1 LVAVG
6 TSLPELATT
15 LTAVRQGEADIAVGN
30 VIGSNLFNMLFI
42 GGVSATIRTLTVPD
56 QLLAIDYW
64 VMLAITILVFILAL
78 SKSYRLQRWHGLLLL
93 TIYTAYTIWLFVG
106 NATPA

>member
-15 LTAVRQGEADIAVGN
+15 LSAVRQGEADIAVGN

-42 GGVSATIRTLTVPD
+42 GGVSVMVRTLDVPA
-56 QLLAIDYW
+56 QVLVVDYW
-64 VMLAITILVFILAL
+64 VMLALTILVFGMALPKPHRLYRWQGFVLLAI
-78 SKSYRLQRWHGLLLL
+78 YV
-93 TIYTAYTIWLFVG
+93 IYTVWLCVAG
-106 NATPA
+106 A